1 MNYILSSLINSWVG
15 LTGYKKNLKD
25 VPWLNGPYG
34 ENGHIGKEFYKEFAK
49 KKELN
54 CIERQSNGLVVDF
67 THVLGDDDSNKDRLQ
82 EKVKHFYENTSDYK
96 LDVWSEW
103 YHPVKYFAHVLI
115 RTVSS
120 GIDQLNIPL
129 SPLETSRGMSNEVIG
144 LVDKEKNQLMA
155 CWLRKTV
162 LTKKVVYAGFYSI
175 VKISDKPFIRVVFPL
190 PEGSATVLLRV
201 EVQEDGSVKLIS
213 DGKRPGGAGY
223 YRVKVMSN
231 DKIRYKFI
239 PLKELIHV
247 YTDENNVLRTD
258 HVFWYWGMKF
268 LQLHYKMELVPSK

>member
-54 CIERQSNGLVVDF
+54 CIERQSNGLVFDF
-67 THVLGDDDSNKDRLQ
+67 T
-82 EKVKHFYENTSDYK
+82 
-96 LDVWSEW
+96 
-103 YHPVKYFAHVLI
+103 HVLI

-190 PEGSATVLLRV
+190 PKGSATVLLRV

-213 DGKRPGGAGY
+213 DGKKPGGAGY